1 MSSKYGFW
9 GETKLDEWNAGVKR
23 ASKAMEKGDTQSA
36 LFEAKNTVDSYLKYR
51 LGTDNR
57 GKVFGIAA
65 IVIAV
70 VTIVLQFINRREG
83 PGFFI
88 VGVIVLILC
97 GFLYSRTVGKRK
109 AVCNAFFDSYEHLAS
124 AIESLQKGE

>member
-36 LFEAKNTVDSYLKYR
+36 LFEAKNTVESYLKYR
-51 LGTDNR
+51 LGTDTR

-65 IVIAV
+65 LVIA
-70 VTIVLQFINRREG
+70 
-83 PGFFI
+83 
-88 VGVIVLILC
+88 
-97 GFLYSRTVGKRK
+97 
-109 AVCNAFFDSYEHLAS
+109 ALA
-124 AIESLQKGE
+124 AI

>member
-36 LFEAKNTVDSYLKYR
+36 LFEAKNTVESYLKYR
-51 LGTDNR
+51 LGTDTR

-65 IVIAV
+65 LVIAALAAILGLA
-70 VTIVLQFINRREG
+70 TGEWPASI
-83 PGFFI
+83 I
-88 VGVIVLILC
+88 VGVIALAAC
-97 GFLYSRTVGKRK
+97 GFLYSKTVSKRR

-124 AIESLQKGE
+124 AIEGLQKGE